1 MEAMARSADFVG
13 GRERMIQRLI
23 SEGLLR
29 SPEVTA
35 AIRKVPRE
43 LFVSDELRPYAYNDT
58 PLPTD
63 RGQTIS
69 APHGKQSRAIHGGD
83 NERSTGI
90 EDRQQSTRGR
100 CRQRLPRRYDCRA
113 GRTPR

>member
-1 MEAMARSADFVG
+1 MLNILQTRKLAEAIARSVDFTSE
-13 GRERMIQRLI
+13 RERMVQRLI

-29 SPEVTA
+29 SPEVIA

-43 LFVSDELRPYAYNDT
+43 LFVSNELRAYAYSDT

-69 APHGKQSRAIHGGD
+69 APHGTQSRALHGGH
-83 NERSTGI
+83 NE
-90 EDRQQSTRGR
+90 
-100 CRQRLPRRYDCRA
+100 
-113 GRTPR
+113 